1 MSKPK
6 VAVSWNSSCG
16 GCDESIVDIE
26 EKILDIAPKLEFV
39 LWPCAMDFKYKDI
52 ENLADGD
59 ITVSLINGAIQN
71 TDQEHVVQ
79 LLRKKS
85 KIIVAFG
92 SCACLGGIPS
102 LANLT
107 CLAKIYISSYLNSP
121 AVVNEEDIVPA
132 SHHSEDGF
140 SLTLPEIRKTVST
153 LDMIIDVDYYLPG
166 CPPTASMVA
175 GALMAILEGNLP
187 EKGSVL
193 ASEKSLCASCNR
205 NETKPER
212 IELKEIKRIHE
223 VIADPELCF
232 LAQGILCLGPATRDG
247 CEYPCV
253 KGNMPCTGC
262 MGPVTGADQGARMIG
277 TLGGLFP
284 AKNEKEVHRPNIQSD
299 SNEVGT
305 DSLLSNIVDPAGT
318 FYRYSTGASLLGRKR
333 KHDE

>member
-6 VAVSWNSSCG
+6 IAVSWNSSCG

-26 EKILDIAPKLEFV
+26 EKILDIAGKVEFV

-52 ENLADGD
+52 ENLSDGE
-59 ITVSLINGAIQN
+59 ITVSLINGAVQN
-71 TDQEHVVQ
+71 SDQEHIVK

-85 KIIVAFG
+85 RIVVAFG

-107 CLAKIYISSYLNSP
+107 TSAKIIVRSFFKSP
-121 AVVNEEDIVPA
+121 TVYNEEDIVPITE
-132 SHHSEDGF
+132 HKEGQY
-140 SLTLPEIRKTVST
+140 SLTLPGMHKTVST
-153 LDMIIDVDYYLPG
+153 LDMVIEVDYYLPG
-166 CPPTASMVA
+166 CPPTAGMVA
-175 GALMAILEGNLP
+175 GALNAILEGKLP

-193 ASEKSLCASCNR
+193 APEKALCASCNR
-205 NETKPER
+205 NESKPET

-247 CEYPCV
+247 CDYPCI

-262 MGPVTGADQGARMIG
+262 MGPVPGADQGAKMIG
-277 TLGGLFP
+277 TLGGILGTE
-284 AKNEKEVHRPNIQSD
+284 NEKK
-299 SNEVGT
+299 T
-305 DSLLSNIVDPAGT
+305 DSLLSTIVDPAGT

-333 KHDE
+333 EKDD